1 MQVEKVESTCIYCKA
16 TSAGFYLSEKFQIIA
31 KIRSPLPVVPLLAF
45 LFLEMIIPSSS
56 SGPFLNRNIL
66 NDFEIVWFG
75 VDWETGLSE

>member
-1 MQVEKVESTCIYCKA
+1 MQVEKVESTYINCKA
-16 TSAGFYLSEKFQIIA
+16 TSAGKFQTIA

-66 NDFEIVWFG
+66 NDFEMVWFG